1 MRRVE
6 LANPNR
12 GGILGMPATLAATSF
27 PNRTSPV
34 NRGVWVLEKVLGE
47 HVPPPPPDVPDLEE
61 TSSPTTEE
69 MSLRELTELHQSD
82 MICATCHK
90 VLDPIG
96 FGLENYDAIGRWRE
110 RDDKGGLI
118 DASGALMSGETFD
131 NPVELK
137 QIIAG
142 KEIRLARNFTER
154 LMSYALVRQ
163 LKGYD
168 EVVVDQ
174 LMEKIAKDDF
184 RVQTIISE
192 IVTSYLFTQRRVK
205 SESEVKTIQAAL

>member
-1 MRRVE
+1 
-6 LANPNR
+6 
-12 GGILGMPATLAATSF
+12 
-27 PNRTSPV
+27 
-34 NRGVWVLEKVLGE
+34 
-47 HVPPPPPDVPDLEE
+47 
-61 TSSPTTEE
+61 
-69 MSLRELTELHQSD
+69 
-82 MICATCHK
+82 